1 MAIDE
6 LTESEEIENLK
17 AIVKS
22 FKNIDSALNEILKFK
37 VTLAVLNH
45 RCMDKMSF
53 YYGKIA
59 KELETWGYFNVID
72 FCIGE
77 AHYINANKCD
87 ELGWTNWNEIKKIQE
102 EEQRLIKS
110 ILSKF

>member
-17 AIVKS
+17 YIVKS
-22 FKNIDSALNEILKFK
+22 LKNIDSALNEILKFK

-59 KELETWGYFNVID
+59 KELETWGYHSVID
-72 FCIGE
+72 MCIGE
-77 AHYINANKCD
+77 SHYLSQNKC
-87 ELGWTNWNEIKKIQE
+87 LQYGYKKLDKIDSIQE
-102 EEQRLIKS
+102 VMRILINS

>member
-59 KELETWGYFNVID
+59 KELETWGYISVLD

-77 AHYINANKCD
+77 SHYLSASKCND
-87 ELGWTNWNEIKKIQE
+87 LGFKNWDKISKIQE